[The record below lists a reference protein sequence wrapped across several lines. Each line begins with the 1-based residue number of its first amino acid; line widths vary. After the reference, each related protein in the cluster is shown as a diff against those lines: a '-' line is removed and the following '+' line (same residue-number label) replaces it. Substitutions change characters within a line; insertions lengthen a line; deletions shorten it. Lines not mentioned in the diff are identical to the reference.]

1 MYFSKISINN
11 LAEPFRNLIR
21 MQFSVQAYQTFQRA
35 SFASP
40 VFLEICDFILVLFL
54 PLKKLN
60 TLQILL
66 TMGSCEHHFS

>member
-54 PLKKLN
+54 PLKELN
-60 TLQILL
+60 TLHILL